1 MRPGAATLPPM
12 PHLAILKTGST
23 RLAAS
28 VARRGGDY
36 EHWFAEGLRPMGATV
51 EVLDAV
57 GGTLPDRGSWD
68 GIVITG
74 SPASVHDAAPWSERA
89 AAWVAR
95 QVADGMPTLGVC
107 YGHQL
112 LAHALG
118 GTTGP
123 AAAHEVGLFDVEL
136 VADDPLFEGLPR
148 TLPSFLIHYDEVTAL
163 PRDARVLARSAR
175 CPVEAFAVGAHVRA
189 VQWHPEFDA
198 QGVREA
204 IAQDAQ
210 DLRARGD
217 DPDALAAG
225 LRELPFGARLLQN
238 FVRGFVHP
246 RR

>member
-95 QVADGMPTLGVC
+95 QVADGM
-107 YGHQL
+107 
-112 LAHALG
+112 
-118 GTTGP
+118 TTGP